1 MTVKLQGIYNKQE
14 AKAVKELKTG
24 DVIMWNYG
32 YTSTVVD
39 LIPSKTGKTITCL
52 LKSNQDGVVRE
63 RKIAQAE
70 RKALN
75 TPFGQEITERL
86 LKMKLEENP
95 DMTAEEWQ
103 DTKSQF
109 LTFLFAM
116 FVKET
121 PQAMAELAQH
131 TWDELQAKEV

>member
-1 MTVKLQGIYNKQE
+1 MME
-14 AKAVKELKTG
+14 AKMMIAGSFDEFVEK
-24 DVIMWNYG
+24 
-32 YTSTVVD
+32 
-39 LIPSKTGKTITCL
+39 IT
-52 LKSNQDGVVRE
+52 
-63 RKIAQAE
+63 QAE

-75 TPFGQEITERL
+75 TPLGQEITERL

-95 DMTAEEWQ
+95 DMTVEEWQ

-121 PQAMAELAQH
+121 PRAMAELAQH

>member
-1 MTVKLQGIYNKQE
+1 MMG
-14 AKAVKELKTG
+14 AKMMIAGSFDEFVEK
-24 DVIMWNYG
+24 
-32 YTSTVVD
+32 
-39 LIPSKTGKTITCL
+39 IT
-52 LKSNQDGVVRE
+52 
-63 RKIAQAE
+63 QAE
-70 RKALN
+70 RKVLN

-116 FVKET
+116 FVKGT

>member
-1 MTVKLQGIYNKQE
+1 MTE
-14 AKAVKELKTG
+14 AKMMIAGSFDEFVEK
-24 DVIMWNYG
+24 
-32 YTSTVVD
+32 
-39 LIPSKTGKTITCL
+39 IT
-52 LKSNQDGVVRE
+52 
-63 RKIAQAE
+63 QAE

-95 DMTAEEWQ
+95 DMTTEEWQ

-121 PQAMAELAQH
+121 PEAMAELAQH
-131 TWDELQAKEV
+131 CWDELQAKEV

>member
-1 MTVKLQGIYNKQE
+1 MALF
-14 AKAVKELKTG
+14 VKEKWVQK
-24 DVIMWNYG
+24 DW
-32 YTSTVVD
+32 
-39 LIPSKTGKTITCL
+39 L
-52 LKSNQDGVVRE
+52 LLHSSQPE
-63 RKIAQAE
+63 RKVEKIAQAE

>member
-1 MTVKLQGIYNKQE
+1 ME
-14 AKAVKELKTG
+14 AKMMIAGSFDEFVEK
-24 DVIMWNYG
+24 
-32 YTSTVVD
+32 
-39 LIPSKTGKTITCL
+39 IT
-52 LKSNQDGVVRE
+52 
-63 RKIAQAE
+63 QAE

-131 TWDELQAKEV
+131 TWDELQAKEVVKKARVTAARGCYKDQLDTITATESGIEYTYKTI